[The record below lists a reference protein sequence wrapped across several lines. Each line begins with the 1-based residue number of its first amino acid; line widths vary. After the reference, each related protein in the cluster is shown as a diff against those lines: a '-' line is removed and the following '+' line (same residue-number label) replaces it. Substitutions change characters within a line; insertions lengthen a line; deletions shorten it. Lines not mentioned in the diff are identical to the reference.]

1 MTGTE
6 DTGFKEER
14 LAPIPAGYMPDDA
27 VELCITPNADGSV
40 KMDPY
45 PFDVAPL
52 RVTVR
57 TRRMKPGKLVPGPES
72 DCRAAYYKTP
82 ATLLH
87 FDITD

>member
-1 MTGTE
+1 
-6 DTGFKEER
+6 
-14 LAPIPAGYMPDDA
+14 MPDDA

-57 TRRMKPGKLVPGPES
+57 TRRMKPGRYQSEPE
-72 DCRAAYYKTP
+72 CRAAYYKTP